1 MDEPHM
7 TTTTPPE
14 IPVDQEVDAGTR
26 RRTFTAAYKAKIL
39 AEADA
44 ATEAGAI
51 GALLRREGL
60 YSSHLVD
67 WRRRRAEGA
76 SKGLE
81 PRPVGRPPKSD
92 SQRAEAKEI
101 ARLQG
106 KVTSLELR
114 LRQAEIII
122 EAQKKLAE
130 VLGLLTSPTTGTCG

>member
-1 MDEPHM
+1 MP
-7 TTTTPPE
+7 TIT
-14 IPVDQEVDAGTR
+14 IPDLPADAEVDPTPR
-26 RRTFTAAYKAKIL
+26 RRTFSSAYKAQIL

-44 ATEAGAI
+44 ATEVGAI

-60 YSSHLVD
+60 YSSHLVE

-81 PRPVGRPPKSD
+81 PRPVGRPRKSD
-92 SQRAEAKEI
+92 AQRAEAKEV

-106 KVTSLELR
+106 QVHSLEKR

-130 VLGLLTSPTTGTCG
+130 VLGMLASPTNGSSG